1 MNEMTVDAKKEN
13 IPVITAFVEEQL
25 ELIDC
30 PMKAQIQ
37 ISVAIDEVLNNI
49 ASYAYGGDTGQ
60 VTVRFEIVEE
70 DGKSVHISFID
81 SGIPYNPLEKEDPDI
96 TLSAEEREIG
106 GLGIYMVK
114 KSMDSVEYQYE
125 NGHNI
130 LTIKK
135 AIS

>member
-1 MNEMTVDAKKEN
+1 
-13 IPVITAFVEEQL
+13 
-25 ELIDC
+25 
-30 PMKAQIQ
+30 MKAQIQ

-60 VTVRFEIVEE
+60 VTVRLEIAEE
-70 DGKSVHISFID
+70 DRKSVHISFID
-81 SGIPYNPLEKEDPDI
+81 TGIPYNPLEREDPDI
-96 TLSAEEREIG
+96 TLSAEKREIG

-135 AIS
+135 DIS

>member
-1 MNEMTVDAKKEN
+1 MNEMTVDAKIEN

-60 VTVRFEIVEE
+60 VTVRLEIAEE
-70 DGKSVHISFID
+70 DRKSVHISFID
-81 SGIPYNPLEKEDPDI
+81 TGIPYNPLEREDPDI
-96 TLSAEEREIG
+96 TLSAEKREIG

-135 AIS
+135 DIS